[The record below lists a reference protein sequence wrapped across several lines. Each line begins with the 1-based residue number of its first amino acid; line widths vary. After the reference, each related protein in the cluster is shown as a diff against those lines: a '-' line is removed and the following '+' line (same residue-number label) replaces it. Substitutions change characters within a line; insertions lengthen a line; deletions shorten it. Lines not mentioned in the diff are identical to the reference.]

1 MLYKFFNGTK
11 LRLFLSFLVLTSPSI
26 KADWFAL
33 NMTRGV
39 TDVSNEVFE
48 LHMLI
53 FWICVAI
60 GVVVFSVMFYSMWA
74 HTKKKNPEPAK
85 FHENHKLEIAW
96 TIIPFLILI
105 AMAVPASKTLVKIYD
120 DEAGDIN
127 IQVTG
132 YQWKWQYRYLEDDVS
147 FFSNLSTDLD
157 EIYNL
162 VPKGEN
168 YLQEVDEMVVIPVG
182 KKVRFLITANDV
194 IHSWWMPAFAI
205 KQDAIPGFVNTAW
218 TVVDK
223 PGIYRGKCTELC
235 GKNHGFMPIVV
246 KVVEQEEYDL
256 WVNEKKQAAIRLAEL
271 TTKEWTTA
279 ELMERGETVYDINCV
294 ACHQTEG
301 QGIAG
306 IFPALA
312 GSDIALYEKDKHI
325 EILMEG
331 VSGAAMNSFDYL
343 SEVELAAVITY
354 TRQAWGNAENGD
366 GEIVIPKDI
375 VDYNCLLYTSPSP
388 RDPKTSRMPS
398 SA

>member
-1 MLYKFFNGTK
+1 M
-11 LRLFLSFLVLTSPSI
+11 SFKYLHNLQSKIISALLIFSVPM
-26 KADWFAL
+26 KADWLAL
-33 NMTRGV
+33 NMTRGA
-39 TDVSNEVFE
+39 TDISNEVFE

-60 GVVVFSVMFYSMWA
+60 GVVVFGVMFYSMYA
-74 HTKKKNPEPAK
+74 HTKKKNPVAAT
-85 FHENHKLEIAW
+85 FHENHKVEIAW

-105 AMAVPASKTLVKIYD
+105 AMAIPASKTLVKIYD
-120 DEAGDIN
+120 DEAGDLN

-132 YQWKWQYRYLEDDVS
+132 YQWKWQYNYLEDDVT
-147 FFSNLSTDLD
+147 FFSNLSTDMD
-157 EIYNL
+157 EINNL

-218 TVVDK
+218 TKVDK

-246 KVVEQEEYDL
+246 KVVEQSEYDE
-256 WVNEKKQAAIRLAEL
+256 WVSGKREAAMKMAEL
-271 TTKEWTTA
+271 TTKDWTTE
-279 ELMERGETVYDINCV
+279 ELVARGESLYAVNCV
-294 ACHQTEG
+294 ACHQTNG
-301 QGIAG
+301 QGISG

-312 GSDIALYEKDKHI
+312 GSDIVLNDKERNI

-331 VSGAAMNSFDYL
+331 VQGAAMNSFSYL

-354 TRQAWGNAENGD
+354 TRQSWGNENNGD
-366 GEIVIPKDI
+366 GEIVVPKDI
-375 VDYNCLLYTSPSP
+375 VDYKK
-388 RDPKTSRMPS
+388 PKI
-398 SA
+398 

>member
-1 MLYKFFNGTK
+1 MSFKYLQNLQKK
-11 LRLFLSFLVLTSPSI
+11 IISALLLFSI
-26 KADWFAL
+26 PMKADWFAL

-39 TDVSNEVFE
+39 TDISNEVFE

-60 GVVVFSVMFYSMWA
+60 GVVVFGVMFYSMYA
-74 HTKKKNPEPAK
+74 HTKKKNPVAAS
-85 FHENHKLEIAW
+85 FHENHKVEIAW

-105 AMAVPASKTLVKIYD
+105 AMAIPASKTLVKIYD

-132 YQWKWQYRYLEDDVS
+132 YQWKWQYNYLEDDVS
-147 FFSNLSTDLD
+147 FFSNLSTDMD
-157 EIYNL
+157 EINNL

-168 YLQEVDEMVVIPVG
+168 YLQEVDEMVVIPAG

-218 TVVDK
+218 TKVDK

-246 KVVEQEEYDL
+246 KVVEQSEYDE
-256 WVNEKKQAAIRLAEL
+256 WVSGKKEAAMKMAEL
-271 TTKEWTTA
+271 TTKDWTTE
-279 ELMERGETVYDINCV
+279 ELVARGESVYAVNCV
-294 ACHQTEG
+294 ACHQTNG
-301 QGIAG
+301 QGISG

-312 GSDIALYEKDKHI
+312 GSDIVLNDKDRNI

-331 VSGAAMNSFDYL
+331 VQGAAMNSFSYL
-343 SEVELAAVITY
+343 SEVELASVITY
-354 TRQAWGNAENGD
+354 TRQSWGNEDKGD
-366 GEIVIPKDI
+366 GEIVVPKDI
-375 VDYNCLLYTSPSP
+375 VDYKK
-388 RDPKTSRMPS
+388 PKI
-398 SA
+398 

>member
-1 MLYKFFNGTK
+1 MSYITK
-11 LRLFLSFLVLTSPSI
+11 SINNHIVKIFVVLFSYTTDI
-26 KADWFAL
+26 NADWSAL

-39 TDVSNEVFE
+39 TGVSNEVFE

-60 GVVVFSVMFYSMWA
+60 GVVVFGVMFYSMYA
-74 HTKKKNPEPAK
+74 HTKKKNPVAST
-85 FHENHKLEIAW
+85 FHESTKVEIAW

-105 AMAVPASKTLVKIYD
+105 AMAIPASKTLVKIYD

-147 FFSNLSTDLD
+147 FFANLSTDLD

-182 KKVRFLITANDV
+182 KKIRFLITANDV

-218 TVVDK
+218 TIVDE
-223 PGIYRGKCTELC
+223 PGTYRGKCTELC

-246 KVVEQEEYDL
+246 KAVEQEEYDQ
-256 WVNEKKQAAIRLAEL
+256 WINDKKQAAMKLAEQ
-271 TTKEWTTA
+271 TTKNWTTE
-279 ELMERGETVYDINCV
+279 ELIAKGQDVYAVNCV
-294 ACHQTEG
+294 ACHQTNGEG
-301 QGIAG
+301 ITG

-312 GSDIALYEKDKHI
+312 GSDIVLNNKPRNI

-331 VSGAAMNSFDYL
+331 VQGAAMNSFDYL
-343 SEVELAAVITY
+343 SEVELASVITY
-354 TRQAWGNAENGD
+354 TRQSWGNDAKGD
-366 GEIVIPKDI
+366 GTVVLPQDI
-375 VDYNCLLYTSPSP
+375 VTYKE
-388 RDPKTSRMPS
+388 PKI
-398 SA
+398 

>member
-1 MLYKFFNGTK
+1 M
-11 LRLFLSFLVLTSPSI
+11 SFKYLQNLQNKIISALLIFSVPM
-26 KADWFAL
+26 KADWLAL
-33 NMTRGV
+33 NMTRGA
-39 TDVSNEVFE
+39 TDISNEVFE

-60 GVVVFSVMFYSMWA
+60 GVVVFGVMFYSMYA
-74 HTKKKNPEPAK
+74 HTKKKNPVAAT
-85 FHENHKLEIAW
+85 FHENHKVEIAW

-105 AMAVPASKTLVKIYD
+105 AMAIPASKTLVKIYD
-120 DEAGDIN
+120 DEAGDLN

-132 YQWKWQYRYLEDDVS
+132 YQWKWQYNYLEDDVS
-147 FFSNLSTDLD
+147 FFSNLSTDMD
-157 EIYNL
+157 EINNL

-218 TVVDK
+218 TKVDK

-246 KVVEQEEYDL
+246 KVVEQSEYDE
-256 WVNEKKQAAIRLAEL
+256 WVSGKRESAMKMAEL
-271 TTKEWTTA
+271 TTKDWTA
-279 ELMERGETVYDINCV
+279 EELVARGESVYAVNCV
-294 ACHQTEG
+294 ACHQTNG
-301 QGIAG
+301 QGISG

-312 GSDIALYEKDKHI
+312 GSDIVLNDKERNI

-331 VSGAAMNSFDYL
+331 VQGAAMNSFSYL

-354 TRQAWGNAENGD
+354 TRQSWGNENNGD
-366 GEIVIPKDI
+366 GEIVVPKDI
-375 VDYNCLLYTSPSP
+375 VDYKK
-388 RDPKTSRMPS
+388 PKI
-398 SA
+398 

>member
-1 MLYKFFNGTK
+1 M
-11 LRLFLSFLVLTSPSI
+11 SFKYLHNLQRKIISALLIFSVPM
-26 KADWFAL
+26 KADWLAL
-33 NMTRGV
+33 NMTRGA
-39 TDVSNEVFE
+39 TDISNEVFE

-60 GVVVFSVMFYSMWA
+60 GVVVFGVMFYSMYA
-74 HTKKKNPEPAK
+74 HTKKKNPVAAT
-85 FHENHKLEIAW
+85 FHENHKVEIAW

-105 AMAVPASKTLVKIYD
+105 AMAIPASKTLVKIYD
-120 DEAGDIN
+120 DEAGDLN

-132 YQWKWQYRYLEDDVS
+132 YQWKWQYNYLEDDVS
-147 FFSNLSTDLD
+147 FFSNLSTDMD
-157 EIYNL
+157 EINNL

-218 TVVDK
+218 TKVDK

-246 KVVEQEEYDL
+246 KVVEQSEYDE
-256 WVNEKKQAAIRLAEL
+256 WVSGKREAAMKMAEL
-271 TTKEWTTA
+271 TTKDWTA
-279 ELMERGETVYDINCV
+279 QELVARGESVYAVNCV
-294 ACHQTEG
+294 ACHQTNG
-301 QGIAG
+301 QGISG

-312 GSDIALYEKDKHI
+312 GSDIVLNDKERNI

-331 VSGAAMNSFDYL
+331 VQGAAMNSFSYL

-354 TRQAWGNAENGD
+354 TRQSWGNENNGD
-366 GEIVIPKDI
+366 GEIVVPKDI
-375 VDYNCLLYTSPSP
+375 VDYKK
-388 RDPKTSRMPS
+388 PKI
-398 SA
+398 

>member
-1 MLYKFFNGTK
+1 MFFEFLRNLTK
-11 LRLFLSFLVLTSPSI
+11 SSTLLLAFLLAPVIS
-26 KADWFAL
+26 ADWFAL
-33 NMTRGV
+33 NMTRGI
-39 TDVSNEVFE
+39 TDISNEVFE

-60 GVVVFSVMFYSMWA
+60 GALVFSVMFYSMWA
-74 HTKKKNPEPAK
+74 HTKKKNPVPAK

-120 DEAGDIN
+120 DEAGDVN

-132 YQWKWQYRYLEDDVS
+132 YQWKWGYKYLEDDIS
-147 FFSNLSTDLD
+147 FVSNLSTDLD

-168 YLQEVDEMVVIPVG
+168 YLQEVDEMVVIPAG

-194 IHSWWMPAFAI
+194 IHSWWVPAFAI

-218 TVVDK
+218 TVVDT

-256 WVNEKKQAAIRLAEL
+256 WVDNKKQEAIKLAEL
-271 TTKEWTTA
+271 TTKDWSTE
-279 ELMERGETVYDINCV
+279 ELVQRGQEVYEKNCV
-294 ACHQTEG
+294 SCHMAEG
-301 QGIAG
+301 QGIPG

-312 GSDIALYEKDKHI
+312 GSEIALYDKDRHI

-331 VSGAAMNSFDYL
+331 VQGAAMNSFDYL

-354 TRQAWGNAENGD
+354 SRQAWGNAEKGD
-366 GEIVIPKDI
+366 GEVVVPKDI
-375 VDYNCLLYTSPSP
+375 VEYKE
-388 RDPKTSRMPS
+388 PKI
-398 SA
+398 

>member
-1 MLYKFFNGTK
+1 MIYKLFNSIKGRLLLPFLMLT
-11 LRLFLSFLVLTSPSI
+11 TTSI

-60 GVVVFSVMFYSMWA
+60 GIVVFSVMFYSMWA

-132 YQWKWQYRYLEDDVS
+132 YQWKWQYRYLEDNVS

-157 EIYNL
+157 EIYNM

-246 KVVEQEEYDL
+246 KVVEQEEYDQ
-256 WVNEKKQAAIRLAEL
+256 WVNDKKQAAMRLAEL
-271 TTKEWTTA
+271 TTKEWSTA
-279 ELMERGETVYDINCV
+279 ELMERGETVYDVNCV

-312 GSDIALYEKDKHI
+312 GSEIALYEKDRHI

-354 TRQAWGNAENGD
+354 TRQAWGNAESGD

-375 VDYNCLLYTSPSP
+375 VDYKE
-388 RDPKTSRMPS
+388 PKI
-398 SA
+398 

>member
-1 MLYKFFNGTK
+1 MFLNHFKYLNKK
-11 LRLFLSFLVLTSPSI
+11 ILFVILFITAPLI
-26 KADWFAL
+26 NADWFAL
-33 NMTRGV
+33 NMTRGI
-39 TDVSNEVFE
+39 TDISNEVFE

-60 GVVVFSVMFYSMWA
+60 GVLVFGVMFYSMYA
-74 HTKKKNPEPAK
+74 HTREKNPVPAT
-85 FHENHKLEIAW
+85 FDDNHKLEIAW

-105 AMAVPASKTLVKIYD
+105 AMAIPASKTLIKMYD
-120 DEAGDIN
+120 DTAGDIN

-147 FFSNLSTDLD
+147 FFSNLATDWD
-157 EIYNL
+157 EINNL

-168 YLQEVDEMVVIPVG
+168 YLQEVDEMVVIPTG

-218 TVVDK
+218 TKVDV

-246 KVVEQEEYDL
+246 KVVEQDEYEE
-256 WVNEKKQAAIRLAEL
+256 WVGIKKEEAQKLAEL
-271 TTKEWTTA
+271 TTKEWTTE
-279 ELMERGETVYDINCV
+279 ELVSRGQSVYEVNCV
-294 ACHQTEG
+294 ACHQTNG

-306 IFPALA
+306 IFPALV
-312 GSDIALYEKDKHI
+312 GSDIVLNNKERNI

-331 VSGAAMNSFDYL
+331 VQGAAMNSFSYL
-343 SEVELAAVITY
+343 SEVEIASVITY
-354 TRQAWGNAENGD
+354 TRQSWGNDEKGD
-366 GEIVIPKDI
+366 GEVVVPKDI
-375 VDYNCLLYTSPSP
+375 VDYKE
-388 RDPKTSRMPS
+388 PKI
-398 SA
+398 

>member
-1 MLYKFFNGTK
+1 MSFKYLQNLQKK
-11 LRLFLSFLVLTSPSI
+11 IISALLLFSI
-26 KADWFAL
+26 PMKADWFAL

-39 TDVSNEVFE
+39 TDISNEVFE

-60 GVVVFSVMFYSMWA
+60 GVVVFGVMFYSMYA
-74 HTKKKNPEPAK
+74 HTKKKNPVAAS
-85 FHENHKLEIAW
+85 FHENHKVEIAW

-105 AMAVPASKTLVKIYD
+105 AMAIPASKTLVKIYD
-120 DEAGDIN
+120 DEAGDLN

-132 YQWKWQYRYLEDDVS
+132 YQWKWQYNYLEDDVS
-147 FFSNLSTDLD
+147 FFSNLSTDMD
-157 EIYNL
+157 EINNL

-168 YLQEVDEMVVIPVG
+168 YLQEVDEMVVIPAG

-218 TVVDK
+218 TKVDK

-246 KVVEQEEYDL
+246 KVVEQSEYDE
-256 WVNEKKQAAIRLAEL
+256 WVSGKKEAAMKMAEL
-271 TTKEWTTA
+271 TTKDWTTE
-279 ELMERGETVYDINCV
+279 ELVARGESVYAVNCV
-294 ACHQTEG
+294 ACHQTNG
-301 QGIAG
+301 QGISG

-312 GSDIALYEKDKHI
+312 GSDIVLNNKDRNI

-331 VSGAAMNSFDYL
+331 VQGAAMNSFSYL
-343 SEVELAAVITY
+343 SEVELASVITY
-354 TRQAWGNAENGD
+354 TRQSWGNEDKGD
-366 GEIVIPKDI
+366 GEIVVPKDI
-375 VDYNCLLYTSPSP
+375 VDYKK
-388 RDPKTSRMPS
+388 PKI
-398 SA
+398 

>member
-1 MLYKFFNGTK
+1 M
-11 LRLFLSFLVLTSPSI
+11 SFKYLQNLQIKIMSALLIFSAPM

-39 TDVSNEVFE
+39 TDISNEVFE

-60 GVVVFSVMFYSMWA
+60 GVVVFGVMFYSMYA
-74 HTKKKNPEPAK
+74 HTKKKNPVAAS
-85 FHENHKLEIAW
+85 FHENHKVEIAW

-105 AMAVPASKTLVKIYD
+105 AMAIPASKTLVKIYN
-120 DEAGDIN
+120 DEAGDLN

-132 YQWKWQYRYLEDDVS
+132 YQWKWQYNYLEDDVS
-147 FFSNLSTDLD
+147 FFSNLSTDMD
-157 EIYNL
+157 EINNL

-218 TVVDK
+218 TKVDK

-246 KVVEQEEYDL
+246 KVVEQNEYDE
-256 WVNEKKQAAIRLAEL
+256 WVTGKKEAAMKMAEL
-271 TTKEWTTA
+271 TTKDWTA
-279 ELMERGETVYDINCV
+279 EELVARGESVYAVNCV
-294 ACHQTEG
+294 ACHQTNG
-301 QGIAG
+301 QGIPG

-312 GSDIALYEKDKHI
+312 GSDVVLNNKERNI

-331 VSGAAMNSFDYL
+331 VQGAAMNSFSYL

-354 TRQAWGNAENGD
+354 TRQSWGNKENSD
-366 GEIVIPKDI
+366 GEIVVPKDI
-375 VDYNCLLYTSPSP
+375 VDYKK
-388 RDPKTSRMPS
+388 PKI
-398 SA
+398 

>member
-1 MLYKFFNGTK
+1 MFFKF
-11 LRLFLSFLVLTSPSI
+11 LRNLNKRPSLLILLLVAPAI
-26 KADWFAL
+26 NADWFAL
-33 NMTRGV
+33 NMTRGI
-39 TDVSNEVFE
+39 TDISNEVFE

-60 GVVVFSVMFYSMWA
+60 GALVFAVMFYSMWA
-74 HTKKKNPEPAK
+74 HTKKKNPVPAT

-120 DEAGDIN
+120 DEAGDVN

-132 YQWKWQYRYLEDDVS
+132 YQWKWQYKYLEDDVS
-147 FFSNLSTDLD
+147 FFSNLSTDPD

-168 YLQEVDEMVVIPVG
+168 YLQEVDEMVVIPAG

-194 IHSWWMPAFAI
+194 IHSWWVPAFAI

-218 TVVDK
+218 TVVDT

-246 KVVEQEEYDL
+246 KAVEQDEYDL
-256 WVNEKKQAAIRLAEL
+256 WIKEKKAAAIAMAEL
-271 TTKEWTTA
+271 TEKDWSAA
-279 ELMERGETVYDINCV
+279 ELVERGESLYVTNCV
-294 ACHQTEG
+294 ACHQVNG

-306 IFPALA
+306 IFPGLV
-312 GSDIALYEKDKHI
+312 GSDVVLNDKAGQI

-331 VSGAAMNSFDYL
+331 IQGAAMNSFSYL
-343 SEVELAAVITY
+343 SEVEMAAVITY
-354 TRQAWGNAENGD
+354 TRQSWGNAEKGD
-366 GEIVIPKDI
+366 GEIVVPKDI
-375 VDYNCLLYTSPSP
+375 VEYKQN
-388 RDPKTSRMPS
+388 KI
-398 SA
+398 